1 VTRSCRVASAGSLR
15 LAGGPSGYISK
26 NVRGSWRALRVA
38 EEACRKPVTHM
49 DARHSGLIAGALGV
63 GYDGL
68 EPVKFIDRAGPVA
81 TTRGGR

>member
-1 VTRSCRVASAGSLR
+1 
-15 LAGGPSGYISK
+15 
-26 NVRGSWRALRVA
+26 
-38 EEACRKPVTHM
+38 M

-68 EPVKFIDRAGPVA
+68 EPVKFIDRAGPVP